1 MCVKDNYNFAFLST
15 PFFSPFLTISGQP
28 NTTTHK
34 LSQFRKK
41 NNNNNSK
48 ESKNFIMFRKNKIY
62 WAVAKSF
69 ANGSDGI
76 VLEVLN
82 PFDGVTYK
90 CMQGSSIQC
99 PAPASTAHKPCL
111 SGGST
116 TSSSRSILPLLV

>member
-1 MCVKDNYNFAFLST
+1 MCVKDKIIILPSSVLHFFL
-15 PFFSPFLTISGQP
+15 PFLQFLGNQTQL
-28 NTTTHK
+28 HK

-69 ANGSDGI
+69 ANGSDGV

-90 CMQGSSIQC
+90 CMQGRSIHC